1 MFKLTTDPRVHW
13 PVRVR
18 VPVDGGGHRV
28 DTFTVEFRILGRE
41 RLNELQ
47 AQDSNGQALLR
58 EVVLGWS
65 ELLDERGDALPF
77 FAGTRDL
84 LFDVPFVAAALLEAY
99 AEALSG
105 GARKN

>member
-28 DTFTVEFRILGRE
+28 DTFTVEFRIIGRD
-41 RLNELQ
+41 RLNELH
-47 AQDSNGQALLR
+47 AQDTTREAMLR
-58 EVVLGWS
+58 EVVVGWS
-65 ELLDERGDALPF
+65 ELVNDKGEPLPF
-77 FAGTRDL
+77 LSSTLGL
-84 LFDVPFVAAALLEAY
+84 ILDVPYVASALLEAY